1 MSEEFR
7 RADVALREVGL
18 VFRSV
23 RDPSMRDVE
32 VLNGINVQIPSGQ
45 FVAIIGPSGCG
56 KTTILN
62 LLAGLLRPTVG
73 AVTRGGEEVLKASR
87 DVGYMIA
94 RGGLAPWRNARRNVE
109 FGLELRGVDKATRR
123 RVAEATLAKL
133 GLAGFEGAYP
143 SQLSHGMRQRVAI
156 ARTLAIEPRLLLM
169 DEPFGA
175 LDALT
180 RASVQQ
186 EFIRLW
192 EEQRPTVLFVTHDL
206 AEALVLADRV
216 IVMSARPGRIIADR
230 LVPFERPRN
239 HEELLYDSR
248 FIAMERELRGLL
260 T

>member
-1 MSEEFR
+1 MAQEDR
-7 RADVALREVGL
+7 RSDVLLEKVGL
-18 VFRSV
+18 VFRSTN
-23 RDPSMRDVE
+23 DATMRDVE
-32 VLNGINVQIPSGQ
+32 VLSDISLQIPSGQ

-62 LLAGLLRPTVG
+62 LLAGLLRPSMG
-73 AVTRGGEEVLKASR
+73 SVTRGGEEVIKPSR

-94 RGGLAPWRNARRNVE
+94 RGGLAPWRTARRNVE

-123 RVAEATLAKL
+123 RVAEATLSKL
-133 GLAGFEGAYP
+133 GLNGFEGSYP

-216 IVMSARPGRIIADR
+216 LVMSARPGRIIADR
-230 LVPFERPRN
+230 IVPFSRPRV
-239 HEELLYDSR
+239 HEELLYDPN
-248 FIAMERELRGLL
+248 FTAMERDLRGLL
-260 T
+260 S

>member
-1 MSEEFR
+1 VR
-7 RADVALREVGL
+7 L
-18 VFRSV
+18 VFRSAKGASAPV
-23 RDPSMRDVE
+23 TVLEDIDLDV
-32 VLNGINVQIPSGQ
+32 PAGQ

-62 LLAGLLRPTVG
+62 LLAGLLRPTQGTVS
-73 AVTRGGEEVLKASR
+73 RDEVEVQGTSR

-109 FGLELRGVDKATRR
+109 FGLELRGVARAERRAT
-123 RVAEATLAKL
+123 AESALAQL
-133 GLAGFEGAYP
+133 GLAGFEHAYP

-156 ARTLAIEPRLLLM
+156 ARTLAIQPKVLLM

-192 EEQRPTVLFVTHDL
+192 EQRRPTVLFVTHDL
-206 AEALVLADRV
+206 TEALFLADRV
-216 IVMSARPGRIIADR
+216 IVMSARPGRICADR
-230 LVPFERPRN
+230 EVPFARPR
-239 HEELLYDSR
+239 HGEELVYTNE
-248 FIAMERELRGLL
+248 FVAMERELRGLL